1 MSQNKEQ
8 HSKDISRKDAL
19 KKMGSYAAFTALGTM
34 MMLNPQKAQA
44 LSAPSWTWV
53 VGFLTVVVLG
63 VQEEIEIKNNI
74 SKTTNQ

>member
-34 MMLNPQKAQA
+34 IMLNPQKAQA
-44 LSAPSWTWV
+44 VSAPPGHGWWV
-53 VGFLTVVVLG
+53 
-63 VQEEIEIKNNI
+63 
-74 SKTTNQ
+74 

>member
-34 MMLNPQKAQA
+34 IMLNPQKAQA
-44 LSAPSWTWV
+44 QSAPPDQGNDFPNSG
-53 VGFLTVVVLG
+53 GFRSTRRNRN
-63 VQEEIEIKNNI
+63 K
-74 SKTTNQ
+74 K